1 MRVVLW
7 RLAAGVRR
15 PPLVYVQS
23 QRHSAALFGCRTL
36 RHRSMAAPQSSA
48 DPAPALDRDA
58 FTEVL
63 RLQALRIPAR
73 DCQRFMRLMTG
84 WDFDKIPLFVRQ
96 MSVWL
101 RPLDL
106 CTFNC
111 CIGIKPSASK
121 VLCAPLCSFLA
132 PPMQR

>member
-15 PPLVYVQS
+15 PPLVYGQS
-23 QRHSAALFGCRTL
+23 QRHSAALTGCRPL
-36 RHRSMAAPQSSA
+36 RHRSMAAAAQSSA

-63 RLQALRIPAR
+63 RLQALRVPAR

-84 WDFDKIPLFVRQ
+84 CEAPKQYNHL
-96 MSVWL
+96 
-101 RPLDL
+101 L
-106 CTFNC
+106 CTGKAGC
-111 CIGIKPSASK
+111 VSLPCALLTIALASAQQRFES
-121 VLCAPLCSFLA
+121 CALPGALS
-132 PPMQR
+132 

>member
-15 PPLVYVQS
+15 PPLISIQS
-23 QRHSAALFGCRTL
+23 QRPSAAFAGCRHL
-36 RHRSMAAPQSSA
+36 RHRSMAAAAQSSA

-84 WDFDKIPLFVRQ
+84 CD
-96 MSVWL
+96 
-101 RPLDL
+101 
-106 CTFNC
+106 
-111 CIGIKPSASK
+111 ASK
-121 VLCAPLCSFLA
+121 QYHCVAIEWLA
-132 PPMQR
+132 ASPHLVPF